1 MPVHIIKDI
10 KGQQTELLMQQFADR
25 MLILVTQMGKMGT
38 LVSEHSQYAQMSL
51 IFALDSSHN
60 TTDYTILTSIVKGC
74 RRGGG
79 STRAPRFDCSHP
91 LNGHIPNRRP

>member
-25 MLILVTQMGKMGT
+25 MLILVTQMGKIGT
-38 LVSEHSQYAQMSL
+38 LVSEHSQYARMSL
-51 IFALDSSHN
+51 IFALDSSYN
-60 TTDYTILTSIVKGC
+60 TTYYTILTSIVKGC

-79 STRAPRFDCSHP
+79 STRTPCFDCPHP
-91 LNGHIPNRRP
+91 FNLPTRKS